1 MLYSGRLDANQTKIR
16 RITEKAIKNQLKV
29 RLLSLKPDPQSKKFK
44 FEDLIVSFTRNDDLE
59 KFETEINKAINQL
72 K

>member
-29 RLLSLKPDPQSKKFK
+29 RLLSLKPDHQSKKFK

>member
-16 RITEKAIKNQLKV
+16 RITEKANKNQLKV

>member
-44 FEDLIVSFTRNDDLE
+44 FEDLIVSFSRNDDLE

>member
-16 RITEKAIKNQLKV
+16 RITEKAVKNQLKV

-44 FEDLIVSFTRNDDLE
+44 YEDLIVSFTRNDDLE
-59 KFETEINKAINQL
+59 KFETEINKAINQH

>member
-16 RITEKAIKNQLKV
+16 RITEKAVKNQLKV